1 MKSCIVIR
9 ELIDV
14 LVKVNG
20 KVDSSCSLWGQQ
32 IMSDILFLF
41 SDYSIMSK
49 QTLYCTI
56 SEWSEYHFLS
66 FEASV

>member
-41 SDYSIMSK
+41 SDYSIMS
-49 QTLYCTI
+49 TTNSLLHNI
-56 SEWSEYHFLS
+56 
-66 FEASV
+66 